1 MLSTAAPRCH
11 ISAMGLKGAGM
22 IEGAD
27 GLGEAVTGGLVARA
41 IEPSAGEA
49 TGDAAHAACLNCG
62 TLLVGRHCH
71 ECGQAGHVHRT
82 VSAWWHDLAHSV
94 LHFDGKLWRTLPL
107 LAWRPGELTRRYIDG
122 ERARFVSPM
131 ALFLFTVFLMFAIFS
146 LLGATAAG
154 LGQRDPNEQAAAI
167 ADADRRISTLEAQ
180 RRAATDQR
188 AIAGLDEALTA
199 ARVERR
205 LVAVGVSEEQ
215 LTDNEIDTGWPRLDH
230 ALKKANEN
238 PALLF
243 YKLQA
248 NAYKFSWALIPLSL
262 PLLWLLFLH
271 RRRYRARFKAY
282 DHLVF
287 ITYSISFMS
296 MALIAMVL
304 LGTLGIPAGIV
315 VLTVL
320 IVPPVHIF
328 RQLRGAYGLNA
339 ASALWRTAA
348 LIVIALLTSA
358 LFLMLLLALGL
369 LA

>member
-1 MLSTAAPRCH
+1 MN
-11 ISAMGLKGAGM
+11 GA
-22 IEGAD
+22 E
-27 GLGEAVTGGLVARA
+27 GLGEAVTGSMIARA
-41 IEPSAGEA
+41 VEPGAGEA
-49 TGDAAHAACLNCG
+49 TREASHDDCLNCG
-62 TLLVGRHCH
+62 TALTGPYCH
-71 ECGQAGHVHRT
+71 GCGQPAHVHRT

-94 LHFDGKLWRTLPL
+94 LHFEGKIWRTLPL
-107 LAWRPGELTRRYIDG
+107 LAWRPGELTRRYIAG

-131 ALFLFTVFLMFAIFS
+131 ALFLFTVFLMFAVFS
-146 LLGATAAG
+146 LLGASAAG
-154 LGQRDPNEQAAAI
+154 LGQGDPNERAAAI
-167 ADADRRISTLEAQ
+167 AQADQRIATLEAQ
-180 RRAATDQR
+180 RRQATDPR
-188 AIAGLDEALTA
+188 AVAGLDERLTA
-199 ARVERR
+199 ARLERR
-205 LVAVGVSEEQ
+205 LVGVGVSEEQ
-215 LTDNEIDTGWPRLDH
+215 IAGGEIDTGWPRLDH

-271 RRRYRARFKAY
+271 RRHYRARFKAY

-304 LGTLGIPAGIV
+304 LGTLGMPGGLIA
-315 VLTVL
+315 LAVL
-320 IVPPVHIF
+320 IVPPIHIF
-328 RQLRGAYGLNA
+328 RQLRGAYGLGA
-339 ASALWRTAA
+339 LSALWRTAA
-348 LIVIALLTSA
+348 LIFIAMLTST